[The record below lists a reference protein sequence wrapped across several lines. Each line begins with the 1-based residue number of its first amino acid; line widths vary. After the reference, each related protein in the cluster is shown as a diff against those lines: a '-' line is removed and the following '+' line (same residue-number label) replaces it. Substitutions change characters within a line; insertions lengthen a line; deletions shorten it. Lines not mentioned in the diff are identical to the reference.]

1 MTTRAGTGQSSTTPV
16 GLHTLAQAFS
26 TATIRQMARSATVLP
41 QQLLPVL
48 DGADPRDTLSAA
60 FDSSY
65 ATLTRAYRN
74 EYVYK
79 NTLLRHATSTT
90 EPPRPVN
97 ALLELAAGQAVADV
111 VTVGTTATA
120 HEIKADLDTL
130 GRLDLQLSEYSR
142 CFEYVNVVAS
152 PTRAVRIAE
161 RTAEHVGILAVEST
175 GALTTLRSAKSHSQQ
190 IEHSHVFRILRRG
203 EILAILQRQMGYQ
216 PDVPSAK
223 LWSRTAGL
231 FTQIPID
238 IAHREFVQELRSRD
252 HKSFAQ
258 AQAIGLPESLYANAY
273 ALKLT
278 RPAWRRVQVHLSRR
292 VGDTWQYIRPR

>member
-1 MTTRAGTGQSSTTPV
+1 MTTRAVADRSAAAPV
-16 GLHTLAQAFS
+16 GLQALAQAFS

-41 QQLLPVL
+41 QRLLPVL
-48 DGADPRDTLSAA
+48 DRADPRDTLSAA

-65 ATLTRAYRN
+65 ATLARAYRN

-79 NTLLRHATSTT
+79 NTLLRHATSTAG
-90 EPPRPVN
+90 PRRPVN
-97 ALLELAAGQAVADV
+97 ALLELRAGQAVADV
-111 VTVGTTATA
+111 VAVGATA
-120 HEIKADLDTL
+120 AAYEIKTDLDTL

-161 RTAEHVGILAVEST
+161 RTAAYVGVLAVEST
-175 GALTTLRSAKSHSQQ
+175 GALTTLRSPASHSQQ
-190 IEHSHVFRILRRG
+190 IEHSYLFRILRRG

-216 PDVPSAK
+216 PDVPPAK

-238 IAHREFVQELRSRD
+238 VVHREFVEELRARD
-252 HKSFAQ
+252 HKSLAQ

-273 ALKLT
+273 ALNLT
-278 RPAWRRVQVHLSRR
+278 RPAWRRIQVHLRRR
-292 VGDTWQYIRPR
+292 VEDTWQYIRPR